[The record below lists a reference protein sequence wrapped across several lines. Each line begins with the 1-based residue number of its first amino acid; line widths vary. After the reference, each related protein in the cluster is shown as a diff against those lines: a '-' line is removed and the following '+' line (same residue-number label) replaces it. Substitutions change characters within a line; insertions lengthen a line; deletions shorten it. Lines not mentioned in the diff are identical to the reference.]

1 MKHLKLTTLA
11 ATAAIALAPIAQAE
25 TLRHAVGSAGVSGLI
40 DGTEAWADY
49 IKEQTGGETEIKIY
63 AGSLLNF
70 TETFTGLRDGIAD
83 SGFVVPAY
91 HRAELPYANLL
102 SDMGTAG
109 C

>member
-40 DGTEAWADY
+40 DGTEAWPT
-49 IKEQTGGETEIKIY
+49 I
-63 AGSLLNF
+63 S
-70 TETFTGLRDGIAD
+70 R
-83 SGFVVPAY
+83 SRPAA
-91 HRAELPYANLL
+91 RPR
-102 SDMGTAG
+102 SRSMPGR